1 MVYDII
7 IENGILVDPLK
18 KTHQKGTI
26 YIKNDKILSPP
37 NEKEKVEYKQKI
49 NADGYYVMPGLVENH
64 THIYNGG
71 GDPNLNADVIMLPS
85 GVTSAIDQGSSG
97 WSNFN
102 LFFKSIIMSS
112 MMNIKCYLN
121 VSNSGLITEDYFE
134 NIDPKYFNKEMLKFY
149 TKKYKD
155 TIIGL
160 KIRLCRDSI
169 KDMGLKPLEKTIELA
184 EELNLPVS
192 VHIKDLDE
200 IKEAANMLRKGD
212 IWVHMYQ
219 QTGPTILDNQ
229 GKVINEV
236 LKAKERGVLFDVASG
251 RGSFSFDT
259 INKAFK
265 CGLKPDFL
273 GTDLVT
279 YNVYERPIFSLPYT
293 MSIYLNL
300 GMSIDEL
307 TQICIKNPA
316 EQMNLSGKIDT
327 LKENTTADIC
337 IMEIKEKDIT
347 FNDKYGG
354 RLNGSRLIVPKMT
367 IKDGKVVYRNI
378 EF

>member
-71 GDPNLNADVIMLPS
+71 GDTNLNADVIMLPS

-102 LFFKSIIMSS
+102 LFYKSVVMNS

-121 VSNSGLITEDYFE
+121 VSNSGLITEDYYE
-134 NIDPKYFNKEMLKFY
+134 NIDPKYFNKEMIKFY
-149 TKKYKD
+149 TEKYKD
-155 TIIGL
+155 TILGL

-169 KDMGLKPLEKTIELA
+169 KDMGLSPLEKTLELA
-184 EELNLPVS
+184 EELNLPIS

-200 IKEAANMLRKGD
+200 IKDVANMLRKDD

-219 QTGPTILDNQ
+219 LSEPTILDSN
-229 GKVINEV
+229 GNVIEEV

-251 RGSFSFDT
+251 RGSFSFEM
-259 INKAFK
+259 ISKAFK
-265 CGLKPDFL
+265 QGLKPDFL

-316 EQMNLSGKIDT
+316 ERMHLSGKIDT

-354 RLNGSRLIVPKMT
+354 RLNGSILIVPKMT

>member
-71 GDPNLNADVIMLPS
+71 GDTNLNADVIMLPS

-102 LFFKSIIMSS
+102 LFYKSVVMNS

-121 VSNSGLITEDYFE
+121 VSNSGLITEDYYE

-236 LKAKERGVLFDVASG
+236 LKAKERGILFDVASG

-265 CGLKPDFL
+265 CGLKPDLL
-273 GTDLVT
+273 GTDLVA
-279 YNVYERPIFSLPYT
+279 YNVYQRPIFSIPYT

-307 TQICIKNPA
+307 LKICIKNPA

>member
-265 CGLKPDFL
+265 CGLKPDLL
-273 GTDLVT
+273 GTDLVA
-279 YNVYERPIFSLPYT
+279 YNVYQRPIFSIPYT

-307 TQICIKNPA
+307 LKICIKNPA

>member
-7 IENGILVDPLK
+7 IENGTLIDPLYNI
-18 KTHQKGTI
+18 HQKGNI
-26 YIKNDKILSPP
+26 YIINDKIVSPP
-37 NEKEKVEYKQKI
+37 KDNEKIEYKQKI
-49 NADGYYVMPGLVENH
+49 DASGHYVIPGLVENH

-265 CGLKPDFL
+265 CGLKPDLL
-273 GTDLVT
+273 GTDLVA
-279 YNVYERPIFSLPYT
+279 YNVYQRPIFSIPYT

-307 TQICIKNPA
+307 LKICIKNPA